1 MTDSH
6 SARPAGD
13 SRLPARIA
21 VLGAGYLGTALA
33 TAAAARGDHVWAI
46 RRSAT
51 DSRDDGV
58 RWLQADIT
66 RRHVDGLP
74 SQLDAV
80 VLTIAPGG
88 SGDYAGTYPPAAA
101 AAVALARKSGASLV
115 YTSSTGVYGGALGE
129 WVTEDNPRNGAGSG
143 NDALRAAE
151 DIVFASALRAATV
164 LRVAGIY
171 GPGRDP
177 RSRMLDARLLPQR
190 GAYWSNLAHRDDIVA
205 AIFHVLS
212 MPAVPSQVYNVSD
225 GSPTLAA
232 DVSRWLTVQQG
243 GDPDTLVFGNDEL
256 RSRNDQRV
264 SNDRLVH
271 GGWSPRY
278 PSFREGFTD
287 GI

>member
-6 SARPAGD
+6 PARPAGD
-13 SRLPARIA
+13 SRQPARIA

-33 TAAAARGDHVWAI
+33 TAAAARGDDVWAI

-101 AAVALARKSGASLV
+101 AAVALARESGASLV
-115 YTSSTGVYGGALGE
+115 YTSSTGVYGGAKGE

-151 DIVFASALRAATV
+151 DIVFASALRASTV

-177 RSRMLDARLLPQR
+177 RSRMRDARQLPQR

-212 MPAVPSQVYNVSD
+212 MPAVPAQVYNVSD
-225 GSPTLAA
+225 GSPTLAS
-232 DVSRWLTVQQG
+232 DVSRWLTEQQG

-271 GGWSPRY
+271 CGWTPRY